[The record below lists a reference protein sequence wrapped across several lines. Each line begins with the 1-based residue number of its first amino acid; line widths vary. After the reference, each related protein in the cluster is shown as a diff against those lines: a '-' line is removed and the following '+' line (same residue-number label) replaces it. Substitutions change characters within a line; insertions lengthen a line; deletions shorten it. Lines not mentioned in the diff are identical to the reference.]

1 MKSPR
6 SHGLVTSDAET
17 TPEEEKH
24 RLARDPEKVD
34 GLQPEKRRDHEPSR
48 SADERSSEGRKPYTT
63 ETENYGEGPAKG
75 PTDPSQRREATVP
88 PRR

>member
-6 SHGLVTSDAET
+6 SHGPVTSDAET

-24 RLARDPEKVD
+24 RLARDPAQVD
-34 GLQPEKRRDHEPSR
+34 GLQPGKRDDHDPSR
-48 SADERSSEGRKPYTT
+48 SAEERSSTGRKPYTT
-63 ETENYGEGPAKG
+63 ETESYTEGPSKG
-75 PTDPSQRREATVP
+75 PADPSQRGEATVP